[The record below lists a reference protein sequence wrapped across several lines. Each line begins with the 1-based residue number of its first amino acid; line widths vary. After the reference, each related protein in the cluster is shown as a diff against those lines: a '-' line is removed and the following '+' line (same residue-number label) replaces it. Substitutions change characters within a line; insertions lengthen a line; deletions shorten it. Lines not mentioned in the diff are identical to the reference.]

1 MNSFDEQEKF
11 WCEDFG
17 NEYTE
22 RNNTSLITNNVKLF
36 EKILKNMNTNMYED
50 MNNKYENQIKTVFE
64 IGCNRG
70 LNLIALKQINN
81 DLVLNGIEIN
91 TKAYNILKELN
102 ICNKLYNKSIFD
114 FNPDTDMNIENKEDS
129 KYDLVFSKGVLIHI
143 NQDKLSL
150 IYDKMYQIS
159 KKYILIAEYYSRQPQ
174 EIVYRGYTN
183 KLYKRDF
190 CGEIMDK
197 YSDLKLIDYGFVY
210 HRDSNFPLDDITWFL
225 LEKS

>member
-1 MNSFDEQEKF
+1 MVEKKR
-11 WCEDFG
+11 DRK
-17 NEYTE
+17 EYFKQY
-22 RNNTSLITNNVKLF
+22 R
-36 EKILKNMNTNMYED
+36 LKNLTNLE
-50 MNNKYENQIKTVFE
+50 KTV
-64 IGCNRG
+64 
-70 LNLIALKQINN
+70 
-81 DLVLNGIEIN
+81 D
-91 TKAYNILKELN
+91 
-102 ICNKLYNKSIFD
+102 
-114 FNPDTDMNIENKEDS
+114 
-129 KYDLVFSKGVLIHI
+129 HI